1 MKKNLGAAFVLAAA
15 VLLASCGGTADSSS
29 SGAASSSEA
38 SSSSTPASSSESSSS
53 SSSSSE
59 SSSSSSNS
67 ESIPEPVEDVT
78 GSGTE
83 SDPYLVN
90 TLAGLES
97 IRNDIQNVDVV
108 TYVELMADLDLSGE
122 QWTPLGNFETAANV
136 VFDGNDHVVEGLT
149 ITSTIDEEGELA
161 LGFFGAATGT
171 IMNLTVEGDITL
183 NPLASSTYAGLV
195 AGYGSNLYF
204 QNVHSS
210 GSIAMRTLGSYQS
223 LYAGGIVG
231 FTGALDNYYVD
242 ILGSSSTASVSARSE
257 YVGYAGGIAGAL
269 STNTFSIGISAIN
282 SCVYSKGTV
291 VASTAAGGIVGSTL
305 YYASVV
311 NSISNAASIEVTG
324 EYYGTSAA
332 GGIVGSSYYEN
343 AFLYNLVK
351 TTTYKGE
358 EGSNIGTVAGELCED
373 GYEYGADMLGAVSY
387 GNIGPSDT
395 YTEDDLRKIGF
406 GAAYDLHGTDLP
418 TLKED
423 PTISGN
429 GTLTVHANDG
439 TDRSKEIPFVLGL
452 FNESGAH
459 SGFTSEEG
467 LLVGESYDPDT
478 YLAYRWYAPLN
489 ADVDLY
495 DTWYD
500 PSPILG
506 WHIGSSEYNPDVY
519 FAADGS
525 YVMMEYD
532 GHSQTG
538 TYWTDGSYLIFLGG
552 NYNGVIVTLG
562 DGTMSFPDLNDDSYV
577 YQYTDAPLYYGYY
590 TDGEDY
596 TLYLGTDG
604 KGYVNDGMSKLDV
617 TWRTEGTDL
626 YITVSYYDEAKVT
639 VDGDTLTFT
648 LDDYDFSYTYT
659 LTAFDGIPTYDGNY
673 IGFYHGNLYDYR
685 FYADGNIDIYQSG
698 ETSLYYT
705 GGYRAFGNDLEI
717 DAWALTATDFRY
729 DDGNGLIYATD
740 GSSMLSKNGTFID
753 RYATSDSTLVLF
765 RFALEDG
772 TTATYVVKNGY
783 LASAAVEGTIEDGAT
798 ITIDGESYLVDG
810 TLLTPASE
818 ATVDTSDIAGTYEL
832 KLPANTIA
840 IVINDDGTG
849 TYDGEPIEFAWDG
862 TTLSFEYN
870 YITYTLTYSAEDGT
884 FAGKMDDGEYQ
895 FDCTMALHE
904 AVDTAAIAGTYD
916 LSVNGNAPVV
926 VTINDDGTGTYDGEA
941 VEFAW
946 DGTTLS
952 FEYSYLSYVLTYDAD
967 EGTFAGTMNDGEYDY
982 TVTMAIHVES
992 LDFASLEG
1000 TYTLHLPANDIDVV
1014 IRADGTGTYDGEEV
1028 TFTLDGTTLSWDY
1041 NYISYS
1047 LTYENGEW
1055 NGTYDDG
1062 DYVFDVSMEYAG
1074 PIEEGGSETTA
1085 STLVGTWSG
1094 KLYSGVEWTIE
1105 VKEDGTLTLSVAGTT
1120 YEGTW
1125 TGDLEGTISF
1135 SIPDFSELSGTMTLD
1150 SDGTA
1155 SVSAEDWDYYTYDLD
1170 MTKVA

>member
-1 MKKNLGAAFVLAAA
+1 MKKNLGAVFVLATA
-15 VLLASCGGTADSSS
+15 VLLASCGGTTDSSS
-29 SGAASSSEA
+29 SGNASSSETT
-38 SSSSTPASSSESSSS
+38 SSSTPASSSESSSS
-53 SSSSSE
+53 SESN
-59 SSSSSSNS
+59 SSSSSS

-97 IRNDIQNVDVV
+97 IRDDIQNVSVT
-108 TYVELMADLDLSGE
+108 TYVELMADLDLSGQ

-136 VFDGNDHVVEGLT
+136 VFDGNGHVVEGLT
-149 ITSTIDEEGELA
+149 ITSAIDEEGELA

-183 NPLASSTYAGLV
+183 NPLASGTYAGLV
-195 AGYGSNLYF
+195 AGYGSNLYL

-210 GSIAMRTLGSYQS
+210 GSVAMRTLGSSQA

-231 FTGALDNYYVD
+231 FAGALDSYYVD

-257 YVGYAGGIAGAL
+257 YVGYAGGIAGAI
-269 STNTFSIGISAIN
+269 STNTYSIGISSIN
-282 SCVYSKGTV
+282 SCLYSEGTV

-311 NSISNAASIEVTG
+311 NSVSNAASIEVTG

-343 AFLYNLVK
+343 AFLFNLVK

-373 GYEYGADMLGAVSY
+373 GYEYGTDLLGAVSY

-395 YTEDDLRKIGF
+395 YTEDDLKKIGF

-418 TLKED
+418 TLKAD

-429 GTLTVHANDG
+429 GTLTVHSNDG
-439 TDRSKEIPFVLGL
+439 TERSKEIPFVLGL
-452 FNESGAH
+452 FNESGAA
-459 SGFTSEEG
+459 SGFTSEAG

-489 ADVDLY
+489 ADIDLY
-495 DTWYD
+495 DAWYD
-500 PSPILG
+500 PSPIVG
-506 WHIGSSEYNPDVY
+506 WHLGSSSYNPEIY
-519 FAADGS
+519 FGADGS

-538 TYWTDGSYLIFLGG
+538 TYWTDGSYLIFEGG
-552 NYNGVIVTLG
+552 NYSGIIVTLG
-562 DGTMSFPDLNDDSYV
+562 DGTLSFPDVNDDSYT
-577 YQYTDAPLYYGYY
+577 YEYSDAPLYYGYY
-590 TDGEDY
+590 SDGEDY

-639 VDGDTLTFT
+639 VDGDTISFT
-648 LDDYDFSYTYT
+648 LNDYDNSYSYT
-659 LTAFDGIPTYDGNY
+659 LTAFDGIPTYDGGY
-673 IGFYHGNLYDYR
+673 VGFFHGEEFDYR
-685 FYADGNIDIYQSG
+685 LYADGNVDIYRNGNDSV
-698 ETSLYYT
+698 YYT
-705 GGYRAFGNDLEI
+705 GGYRAFGSDLEM
-717 DAWALTATDFRY
+717 DAWGLSATDFRY
-729 DDGNGLIYATD
+729 DDGKGLIYATD
-740 GSSMLSKNGTFID
+740 GSSMMAKEGTYLD
-753 RYATSDSTLVLF
+753 RYATKDSTLVLF
-765 RFALEDG
+765 RFALEGG
-772 TTATYVVKNGY
+772 TTATYVVKNGR
-783 LASAAVEGTIEDGAT
+783 LSDLAVEGTIENGAT
-798 ITIDGESYLVDG
+798 ITIGGESYLVEG
-810 TLLTPASE
+810 TLLTPASDIG
-818 ATVDTSDIAGTYEL
+818 VDTSDIAGTYEL
-832 KLPANTIA
+832 KLPANEIA

-870 YITYTLTYSAEDGT
+870 YITYTLTYNEGDGT
-884 FAGKMDDGEYQ
+884 FAGTMDDGEYQ
-895 FDCTMALHE
+895 FDCTMAIHE
-904 AVDTAAIAGTYD
+904 VVDTTAIAGTYD
-916 LSVNGNAPVV
+916 LSVNGNSPVV
-926 VTINDDGTGTYDGEA
+926 VTINDDGTGTYDGAA

-946 DGTTLS
+946 DGATLA
-952 FEYSYLSYVLTYDAD
+952 FEYNYLAYSLTYNAED
-967 EGTFAGTMNDGEYDY
+967 GTFAGTMNDGEYDY
-982 TVTMAIHVES
+982 AVTMAAHVES
-992 LDFASLEG
+992 LDFESLAG
-1000 TYTLHLPANDIDVV
+1000 NYTLHLPYNDLEVV
-1014 IRADGTGTYDGEEV
+1014 IRADGTGTCDGSEV
-1028 TFTLDGTTLSWDY
+1028 AFEINGATLSWQS
-1041 NYISYS
+1041 NYIDYEV
-1047 LTYENGEW
+1047 TYENGQW

-1062 DYVFDVSMEYAG
+1062 DYVFEITMEYVG
-1074 PIEEGGSETTA
+1074 PLEESGDETTA
-1085 STLVGTWSG
+1085 STLVGTWNG

-1105 VKEDGTLTLSVAGTT
+1105 VKEDGTLTLAVAGST
-1120 YEGTW
+1120 YNGTW

-1135 SIPDFSELSGTMTLD
+1135 SVPDFSELSGTMTLG

-1155 SVSAEDWDYYTYDLD
+1155 SVSAEDWDYYTYNLD

>member
-1 MKKNLGAAFVLAAA
+1 MKKNLGAVFVLATA
-15 VLLASCGGTADSSS
+15 VLLASCGGTTDSSS
-29 SGAASSSEA
+29 SGNASSSETT
-38 SSSSTPASSSESSSS
+38 SSSTPASSSESSSS
-53 SSSSSE
+53 SESN
-59 SSSSSSNS
+59 SSSSSS

-97 IRNDIQNVDVV
+97 IRDDIQNVSVT
-108 TYVELMADLDLSGE
+108 TYVELMADLDLSGQ

-136 VFDGNDHVVEGLT
+136 VFDGNGHVVEGLT
-149 ITSTIDEEGELA
+149 ITSAIDEEGELA

-183 NPLASSTYAGLV
+183 NPLASGTYAGLV
-195 AGYGSNLYF
+195 AGYGSNLYL

-210 GSIAMRTLGSYQS
+210 GSVAMRTLGSSQA

-231 FTGALDNYYVD
+231 FAGALDSYYVD

-257 YVGYAGGIAGAL
+257 YVGYAGGIAGAI
-269 STNTFSIGISAIN
+269 STNTYSIGISSIN
-282 SCVYSKGTV
+282 SCLYSEGTV

-311 NSISNAASIEVTG
+311 NSVSNAASIEVTG

-343 AFLYNLVK
+343 AFLFNLVK

-373 GYEYGADMLGAVSY
+373 GYEYGTDLLGAVSY

-395 YTEDDLRKIGF
+395 YTEDDLKKIGF

-418 TLKED
+418 TLKAD

-429 GTLTVHANDG
+429 GTLTVHSNDG
-439 TDRSKEIPFVLGL
+439 TERSKEIPFALGL
-452 FNESGAH
+452 FNESGAA
-459 SGFTSEEG
+459 SGFTSEAG

-489 ADVDLY
+489 ADIDLY
-495 DTWYD
+495 DAWYD
-500 PSPILG
+500 PSPIVG
-506 WHIGSSEYNPDVY
+506 WHLGSSSYNPEIY
-519 FAADGS
+519 FGADGS

-538 TYWTDGSYLIFLGG
+538 TYWTNGSYLIFEGG
-552 NYNGVIVTLG
+552 NYSGIIVTLG
-562 DGTMSFPDLNDDSYV
+562 DGTLSFPDVNDDSYT
-577 YQYTDAPLYYGYY
+577 YEYSDAPLYYGYY
-590 TDGEDY
+590 SDGEDY

-639 VDGDTLTFT
+639 VDGDTISFT
-648 LDDYDFSYTYT
+648 LNDYDNSYSYT
-659 LTAFDGIPTYDGNY
+659 LTAFDGIPTYDGGY
-673 IGFYHGNLYDYR
+673 VGFFHGEEFDYR
-685 FYADGNIDIYQSG
+685 LYADGNVDIYRNGNDSV
-698 ETSLYYT
+698 YYT
-705 GGYRAFGNDLEI
+705 GGYRAFGSDLEM
-717 DAWALTATDFRY
+717 DAWGLSATDFRY
-729 DDGNGLIYATD
+729 DDGKGLIYATD
-740 GSSMLSKNGTFID
+740 GSSMMAKEGTYLD
-753 RYATSDSTLVLF
+753 RYATKDSTLVLF
-765 RFALEDG
+765 RFALEGG
-772 TTATYVVKNGY
+772 TTATYVVKNGR
-783 LASAAVEGTIEDGAT
+783 LSDLAVEGTIENGAT
-798 ITIDGESYLVDG
+798 ITIGGESYLVEG
-810 TLLTPASE
+810 TLLTPASDIG
-818 ATVDTSDIAGTYEL
+818 VDTSDIAGTYEL
-832 KLPANTIA
+832 KLPANEIA

-870 YITYTLTYSAEDGT
+870 YITYTLTYNEGDGT
-884 FAGKMDDGEYQ
+884 FAGTMDDGEYQ
-895 FDCTMALHE
+895 FDCTMAIHE
-904 AVDTAAIAGTYD
+904 VVDTTAIAGTYD
-916 LSVNGNAPVV
+916 LSVNGNSPVV
-926 VTINDDGTGTYDGEA
+926 VTINDDGTGTYDGAA

-946 DGTTLS
+946 DGTTLA
-952 FEYSYLSYVLTYDAD
+952 FEYNYLAYSLTYNAED
-967 EGTFAGTMNDGEYDY
+967 GTFAGTMNDGEYDY
-982 TVTMAIHVES
+982 AVTMAAHVES
-992 LDFASLEG
+992 LDFESLAG
-1000 TYTLHLPANDIDVV
+1000 NYTLHLPYNDLEVV
-1014 IRADGTGTYDGEEV
+1014 IRADGTGTCDGSEV
-1028 TFTLDGTTLSWDY
+1028 TFEINGATLSWQS
-1041 NYISYS
+1041 NYIDYEV
-1047 LTYENGEW
+1047 TYENGQW

-1062 DYVFDVSMEYAG
+1062 DYVFEITMEYVG
-1074 PIEEGGSETTA
+1074 PLEESGDETTA

-1105 VKEDGTLTLSVAGTT
+1105 VKEDGTLTLAVAGST
-1120 YEGTW
+1120 YNGTW
-1125 TGDLEGTISF
+1125 AGDLEGTISF
-1135 SIPDFSELSGTMTLD
+1135 SVPDFSEPSGTMTLD

-1155 SVSAEDWDYYTYDLD
+1155 SVSAEDWDYYTYNLD

>member
-15 VLLASCGGTADSSS
+15 VLLASCGGKTDSSS
-29 SGAASSSEA
+29 SGNASSSETT
-38 SSSSTPASSSESSSS
+38 SSSTPASSSESSSS
-53 SSSSSE
+53 SESNSSSSG
-59 SSSSSSNS
+59 S

-78 GSGTE
+78 GSGTQA
-83 SDPYLVN
+83 DPYLVN
-90 TLAGLES
+90 SLAGLEA
-97 IRNDIQNVDVV
+97 IRDDIQNVETA
-108 TYVELMADLDLSGE
+108 TYVELMADLDLSGQ
-122 QWTPLGNFETAANV
+122 QWTPLGNFEAAANV
-136 VFDGNDHVVEGLT
+136 VFDGNGHLVKGLS
-149 ITSTIDEEGELA
+149 ITAALEEDEDLA

-171 IMNLTVEGDITL
+171 VMNLTVEGDIAL
-183 NPLASSTYAGLV
+183 NPLAGSTYAGLV
-195 AGYGSNLYF
+195 AGYGSNLYL

-210 GSIAMRTLGSYQS
+210 GSIAMRTLGSSQA

-231 FTGALDNYYVD
+231 FAGALDSYYVD

-257 YVGYAGGIAGAL
+257 YIGYAGGIAGAL
-269 STNTFSIGISAIN
+269 STNSYSIGISSIN
-282 SCVYSKGTV
+282 SCLYSEGAV

-311 NSISNAASIEVTG
+311 NSISNASSIEVTG

-351 TTTYKGE
+351 TTAYKGGE
-358 EGSNIGTVAGELCED
+358 DSTIGPVAGELIED
-373 GYEYGADMLGAVSY
+373 GYGYGSNLLGAVSY
-387 GNIGPSDT
+387 GNIGPTDT
-395 YTEDDLRKIGF
+395 YTEEDLRKIGF
-406 GAAYDLHGTDLP
+406 EAAYDLHGTDLP

-423 PTISGN
+423 PSISGK

-439 TDRSKEIPFVLGL
+439 SDRKKEISFDLGL
-452 FNESGAH
+452 FNQAGAA
-459 SGFTSEEG
+459 SDFTSDAG
-467 LLVGESYDPDT
+467 LLIGESYDPDT

-489 ADVDLY
+489 ASIDLY
-495 DTWYD
+495 DAWYD
-500 PSPILG
+500 PSPIVG
-506 WHIGSSEYNPDVY
+506 WHLGSSSYNPEIY
-519 FAADGS
+519 FGADGS
-525 YVMMEYD
+525 YAMMEYD

-538 TYWTDGSYLIFLGG
+538 TYWTDGSYLIFQGG
-552 NYNGVIVTLG
+552 NYDGVIVTLG
-562 DGTMSFPDLNDDSYV
+562 EGTLSFNDINDDSYT
-577 YQYTDAPLYYGYY
+577 YEYSDAPLYYGYY

-639 VDGDTLTFT
+639 VDGNTISFT
-648 LDDYDFSYTYT
+648 LNDYDNSYSYT
-659 LTAFDGIPTYDGNY
+659 LTAFDGIPTYDGGY
-673 IGFYHGNLYDYR
+673 VGFFHGEEFDYR
-685 FYADGNIDIYQSG
+685 LYANGNVDIYRNGQSG
-698 ETSLYYT
+698 VYYT
-705 GGYRAFGNDLEI
+705 GGYRAFGSDLEI
-717 DAWALTATDFRY
+717 DAWGLSATDFRY
-729 DDGNGLIYATD
+729 DDGKGLIYATD
-740 GSSMLSKNGTFID
+740 GSSMMAKEGTYLD
-753 RYATSDSTLVLF
+753 RYATKDSTLVLF
-765 RFALEDG
+765 RFALEG
-772 TTATYVVKNGY
+772 GATATYVVKNGR
-783 LASAAVEGTIEDGAT
+783 LSDLAVEGTIEDGAT

-810 TLLTPASE
+810 TLLTPASDVG
-818 ATVDTSDIAGTYEL
+818 VDTSDIAGTYEL
-832 KLPANTIA
+832 KLPANEIA

-849 TYDGEPIEFAWDG
+849 TYDGEPIAFAWDG

-870 YITYTLTYSAEDGT
+870 YITYTLTYNEGDGT
-884 FAGKMDDGEYQ
+884 FAGTMDDGEYQ
-895 FDCTMALHE
+895 FDCTMAIHE
-904 AVDTAAIAGTYD
+904 VVDTTAIAGTYD
-916 LSVNGNAPVV
+916 LSVNGNSPVV
-926 VTINDDGTGTYDGEA
+926 VTINDDGTGTYDGAA

-946 DGTTLS
+946 DGATLA
-952 FEYSYLSYVLTYDAD
+952 FEYNYLGYSLTYNAED
-967 EGTFAGTMNDGEYDY
+967 GTFAGTMNDGEYDY
-982 TVTMAIHVES
+982 PVTMAAHVES

-1000 TYTLHLPANDIDVV
+1000 TYTLHLPANNIDVV

-1028 TFTLDGTTLSWDY
+1028 TFTLEGATLSWDY

-1062 DYVFDVSMEYAG
+1062 DYVLEITMEYVG
-1074 PIEEGGSETTA
+1074 PLEEGGGETTA

-1105 VKEDGTLTLSVAGTT
+1105 VKEDGTLTLAVAGST
-1120 YEGTW
+1120 YNGTW

-1135 SIPDFSELSGTMTLD
+1135 SVPDFSELSGTMTLD

-1155 SVSAEDWDYYTYDLD
+1155 SVSAEDWDYNTYDLD

>member
-1 MKKNLGAAFVLAAA
+1 MKKNLGAVFVLATA
-15 VLLASCGGTADSSS
+15 VLLASCGGTTDSSS
-29 SGAASSSEA
+29 SGNASSSETT
-38 SSSSTPASSSESSSS
+38 SSSTPASSSESSSS
-53 SSSSSE
+53 SESN
-59 SSSSSSNS
+59 SSSSSS
-67 ESIPEPVEDVT
+67 ESIPEPVDDVT
-78 GSGTE
+78 GTGTE

-97 IRNDIQNVDVV
+97 IRNDIQNVSVT
-108 TYVELMADLDLSGE
+108 TYVELMADLDLSGQ

-136 VFDGNDHVVEGLT
+136 VFDGNGHVVEGLT
-149 ITSTIDEEGELA
+149 ITSAIDEEDELA

-171 IMNLTVEGDITL
+171 ITNLTVEGDITL
-183 NPLASSTYAGLV
+183 NPLASGTYAGLV
-195 AGYGSNLYF
+195 AGYGSNLYL

-210 GSIAMRTLGSYQS
+210 GSVAMRTLGSSQA

-231 FTGALDNYYVD
+231 FAGALDSYYVD

-257 YVGYAGGIAGAL
+257 YVGYAGGIAGAI
-269 STNTFSIGISAIN
+269 STNTYSIGISSIN
-282 SCVYSKGTV
+282 SCLYSEGTV

-311 NSISNAASIEVTG
+311 NSVSNAASVEVTG

-343 AFLYNLVK
+343 AFLFNLVK

-373 GYEYGADMLGAVSY
+373 GYEYGNDLLGAVSY

-395 YTEDDLRKIGF
+395 YTEDDLKKIGF

-418 TLKED
+418 TLKAD

-429 GTLTVHANDG
+429 GTLTVHSNDG
-439 TDRSKEIPFVLGL
+439 TERSKEIPFALGL
-452 FNESGAH
+452 FNESGAA
-459 SGFTSEEG
+459 SGFTSEAG

-489 ADVDLY
+489 ADIDLY
-495 DTWYD
+495 DAWYD
-500 PSPILG
+500 PSPIVG
-506 WHIGSSEYNPDVY
+506 WHLGSSSYNPEIY
-519 FAADGS
+519 FGADGS

-538 TYWTDGSYLIFLGG
+538 TYWTDGSYLIFEGG
-552 NYNGVIVTLG
+552 NYSGTIVTLG
-562 DGTMSFPDLNDDSYV
+562 DGTLSFPDVNDDSYT
-577 YQYTDAPLYYGYY
+577 YEYSDAPLYYGYY
-590 TDGEDY
+590 SDGEDY

-626 YITVSYYDEAKVT
+626 YITVSYYEEAKVT
-639 VDGDTLTFT
+639 VDGDTISFT
-648 LDDYDFSYTYT
+648 LNDYDNSYSYT
-659 LTAFDGIPTYDGNY
+659 LTAFDGIPTYDGGY
-673 IGFYHGNLYDYR
+673 VGFFHGEEFDYR
-685 FYADGNIDIYQSG
+685 LYANGNIDVYRNGQSG
-698 ETSLYYT
+698 VYYT
-705 GGYRAFGNDLEI
+705 GGYRAFGSDLEM
-717 DAWALTATDFRY
+717 DAWGLSATDFRY
-729 DDGNGLIYATD
+729 DDGKGLIYATD
-740 GSSMLSKNGTFID
+740 GSSMMAKEGTYLD

-772 TTATYVVKNGY
+772 TTATYVVKNGR
-783 LASAAVEGTIEDGAT
+783 LSDLAVEGTIENGAT
-798 ITIDGESYLVDG
+798 ITIGGESYLVEG
-810 TLLTPASE
+810 TLLTPASDVG
-818 ATVDTSDIAGTYEL
+818 VDTSDIAGTYEL

-849 TYDGEPIEFAWDG
+849 TYDGEPIAFVWDG

-870 YITYTLTYSAEDGT
+870 YITYTLTYNEGDGT
-884 FAGKMDDGEYQ
+884 FAGTMDDGEYQ
-895 FDCTMALHE
+895 FDCTMAIHE
-904 AVDTAAIAGTYD
+904 AVDTTAIAGTYD
-916 LSVNGNAPVV
+916 LSVNGNSPVV
-926 VTINDDGTGTYDGEA
+926 VTINDDGTGTYDGAA

-946 DGTTLS
+946 DGATLA
-952 FEYSYLSYVLTYDAD
+952 FEYNYLAYSLTYNAED
-967 EGTFAGTMNDGEYDY
+967 GTFAGTMNDGEYDY
-982 TVTMAIHVES
+982 PVTMAAHVES
-992 LDFASLEG
+992 LDFESLAG
-1000 TYTLHLPANDIDVV
+1000 NYTLHLPYNDLEIA
-1014 IRADGTGTYDGEEV
+1014 IRADGTGTCDGVEV
-1028 TFTLDGTTLSWDY
+1028 TFEINGATLSWQS
-1041 NYISYS
+1041 NYIDYEV
-1047 LTYENGEW
+1047 TYENGQW

-1062 DYVFDVSMEYAG
+1062 DYVFEITMEYVG
-1074 PIEEGGSETTA
+1074 PLEEGGSETTA

-1105 VKEDGTLTLSVAGTT
+1105 VKEDGTLTLAVAGST
-1120 YEGTW
+1120 YNGSW

-1135 SIPDFSELSGTMTLD
+1135 SVPDFSELSGTMTLD

-1155 SVSAEDWDYYTYDLD
+1155 SVSAEDWDYNTYDLD
-1170 MTKVA
+1170 MTKAA

>member
-15 VLLASCGGTADSSS
+15 VLLASCGGTSDSSTSGSS
-29 SGAASSSEA
+29 SGEAASSSG
-38 SSSSTPASSSESSSS
+38 PASSSESSSS
-53 SSSSSE
+53 SESDFSSSG
-59 SSSSSSNS
+59 S

-78 GSGTE
+78 GSGTQA
-83 SDPYLVN
+83 DPYLVN
-90 TLAGLES
+90 SLAGLEA
-97 IRNDIQNVDVV
+97 IRDDIQNVEAA
-108 TYVELMADLDLSGE
+108 TYVELMADLDLSGQ
-122 QWTPLGNFETAANV
+122 QWTPLGNFEAAANV
-136 VFDGNDHVVEGLT
+136 VFDGNDHVIEGLT

-171 IMNLTVEGDITL
+171 IVNLTVEGDITL
-183 NPLASSTYAGLV
+183 NPLASDTYAGLI
-195 AGYGSNLYF
+195 AGYGSNLYL

-210 GSIAMRTLGSYQS
+210 GSIAMRTLGSDQA

-231 FTGALDNYYVD
+231 FAGALDSYYVD

-282 SCVYSKGTV
+282 SCVYSEGTV

-311 NSISNAASIEVTG
+311 NSISNASSIEVTG

-343 AFLYNLVK
+343 AYLFNIVK
-351 TTTYKGE
+351 TSEISGI
-358 EGSNIGTVAGELCED
+358 EGSTIDTVAGELMED
-373 GYEYGADMLGAVSY
+373 GYASGSDLLGAVSY
-387 GNIGPSDT
+387 GNLGPTDT
-395 YTEDDLRKIGF
+395 YREEDLLAIGF
-406 GAAYDLHGTDLP
+406 GAAYDLHGSDLP
-418 TLKED
+418 TLKENFSLTGEG
-423 PTISGN
+423 TI
-429 GTLTVHANDG
+429 TVHSNDG
-439 TDRSKEIPFVLGL
+439 TSRTAEATFDLGL
-452 FNESGAH
+452 FNDAELPE
-459 SGFTSEEG
+459 FTSEAG
-467 LLVGESYDPDT
+467 LLVGASYAADS

-489 ADVDLY
+489 ASIDLY
-495 DTWYD
+495 DAWYD
-500 PSPILG
+500 PSPIVG
-506 WHIGSSEYNPDVY
+506 WHLGSSSYNPEIY
-519 FAADGS
+519 FGADGS

-538 TYWTDGSYLIFLGG
+538 TYWTNGSYLIFQGG
-552 NYNGVIVTLG
+552 NYDGVIVTLG
-562 DGTMSFPDLNDDSYV
+562 EGTLSFNDINDDSYT
-577 YQYTDAPLYYGYY
+577 YEYSDAALYYGYY

-596 TLYLGTDG
+596 TLYLGTGG

-639 VDGDTLTFT
+639 VDGDTLAFT

-659 LTAFDGIPTYDGNY
+659 LTAFDGIPTYDGGY
-673 IGFYHGNLYDYR
+673 VGFFHGEEFDYR
-685 FYADGNIDIYQSG
+685 LYANGNVDIYRNGQSG
-698 ETSLYYT
+698 VYYT

-729 DDGNGLIYATD
+729 DDGEGLFYATD

-753 RYATSDSTLVLF
+753 RYATSDSALVLF
-765 RFALEDG
+765 RFALEGG
-772 TTATYVVKNGY
+772 TTATYVVKNGR
-783 LASAAVEGTIEDGAT
+783 LSDLAVEGTIENGAT
-798 ITIDGESYLVDG
+798 ITIGGESYLVEG
-810 TLLTPASE
+810 TLLTPASDVG
-818 ATVDTSDIAGTYEL
+818 VDTSDIAGTYEL
-832 KLPANTIA
+832 KLPANEIA

-870 YITYTLTYSAEDGT
+870 YITYTLTYNEGDGT
-884 FAGKMDDGEYQ
+884 FAGTMDDGEYQ

-904 AVDTAAIAGTYD
+904 VVDTTAIAGTYD

-926 VTINDDGTGTYDGEA
+926 VTINDDGTGTYDGAA
-941 VEFAW
+941 VEFVW
-946 DGTTLS
+946 DGATLS
-952 FEYSYLSYVLTYDAD
+952 FKYDYLAYSLTYNAED
-967 EGTFAGTMNDGEYDY
+967 GTFAGTMNDGEYDY
-982 TVTMAIHVES
+982 TVTMAAHVES

-1000 TYTLHLPANDIDVV
+1000 TYTLHLPSNDIDVV

-1028 TFTLDGTTLSWDY
+1028 TFTLEGTTLSWNY

-1062 DYVFDVSMEYAG
+1062 DYVFDVTMEYAG
-1074 PIEEGGSETTA
+1074 PIEEGGSESTA

-1105 VKEDGTLTLSVAGTT
+1105 VKEDGTLTLAVAGST

-1135 SIPDFSELSGTMTLD
+1135 SVPDFSELSGTMTID

-1155 SVSAEDWDYYTYDLD
+1155 SVSAEDWDYNTYDID